1 VDKKPLIGISLCVI
15 ILLVLG
21 SLSTVIG
28 YQSVK
33 STVNDSP
40 LFTTRTKRATNQEQN
55 GITSQYLGMGN
66 ENFLRFPMRDTRTDS
81 LIKAIEYIGKMDDET
96 FERFI
101 VIYIQKIRQDEAGI
115 DMNPFDIAQAFRQ
128 LRMQPEIV
136 TDTFIHEDHS
146 PLAGSNSV
154 LYPSLCKWFPGC
166 FLTLILISLYYN
178 IICRRTAIVVAC
190 QTLFE
195 PCSSL

>member
-1 VDKKPLIGISLCVI
+1 VDKKPLIAVSLCAV

-40 LFTTRTKRATNQEQN
+40 LFTTRTKKATNQEQN
-55 GITSQYLGMGN
+55 VITSQYLGKGKGD
-66 ENFLRFPMRDTRTDS
+66 FLRFPMRDTRTES
-81 LIKAIEYIGKMDDET
+81 LIKAIEYIGKMDDDT
-96 FERFI
+96 FQRFI
-101 VIYIQKIRQDEAGI
+101 AIYIQKIRQDEAGI
-115 DMNPFDIAQAFRQ
+115 DMDPFDIAQAFRQ
-128 LRMQPEIV
+128 LRMQPEIIM
-136 TDTFIHEDHS
+136 DTFIHEDHL

-195 PCSSL
+195 PCSS